1 MIMKPYYSD
10 VLQFRGSHYD
20 FGHFQ
25 GEKLKDSP
33 ILPNRERQWRPREK
47 RHFIVDSEISMA
59 MLDKLAPQMLDE
71 IRGLADALELDMTE
85 AFKKFGGYYLELTRS
100 GCSIFTDD
108 DFFVRNYDSH
118 PRGYEGR
125 YIFYQPTD
133 RGYALMGPTMQIT
146 GRIDGMNEKGLV
158 IGYNFTHTKK
168 SADGFMCSMIAR
180 MVLETCAT
188 ADDAVAL
195 LKEIPH
201 RHSFSYVVQDKRGIP
216 YVIEASP
223 RKVVARQS
231 NVCTNHFHL
240 LHEENRYRQE
250 ETRERE
256 QNIIDKQQ
264 NSGTAYEAFKIMNSL
279 NEGIASTKY
288 EASAGTLHTSV
299 YLPKE
304 LKAMFVIGL
313 DRKPVIFDFNK
324 WLQGENINITKIK
337 GELDSGKPFVNME

>member
-1 MIMKPYYSD
+1 MKSYYSD
-10 VLQFRGSHYD
+10 VFQFRGTHYD
-20 FGHFQ
+20 FGYLQ
-25 GEKLKDSP
+25 GQQLKNSP
-33 ILPNRERQWRPREK
+33 ILSNRERQWRKREN
-47 RHFIVDSEISMA
+47 RHFIVDPETSMNMLRQIS
-59 MLDKLAPQMLDE
+59 PQVLDE
-71 IRGLADALELDMTE
+71 IQGLADALELDITE

-100 GCSIFTDD
+100 GCSIFTGN

-133 RGYALMGPTMQIT
+133 RGYAFMGPTMQIT

-180 MVLETCAT
+180 LVLETCANT
-188 ADDAVAL
+188 DEAVAL
-195 LKEIPH
+195 LKDIPH
-201 RHSFSYVVQDKRGIP
+201 RHSFSYVVQDSRGIP

-223 RKVVARQS
+223 RNVAVRQS
-231 NVCTNHFHL
+231 NICTNHFHML
-240 LHEENRYRQE
+240 QEENRYRQE
-250 ETRERE
+250 ESLQRE
-256 QNIIDKQQ
+256 QNIMNKQQ
-264 NSGTAYEAFKIMNSL
+264 NTSKPYEAFKIMNSL

-288 EASAGTLHTSV
+288 DASAGTIHTSV

-304 LKAMFVIGL
+304 LKALFVIGL

-324 WLQGENINITKIK
+324 WLQGKDINVTKIK
-337 GELDSGKPFVNME
+337 GELDFDKPFVNMK

>member
-1 MIMKPYYSD
+1 MKSYYSD
-10 VLQFRGSHYD
+10 VFQFRGTHYD
-20 FGHFQ
+20 FGYLQ
-25 GEKLKDSP
+25 GQQLKNSP
-33 ILPNRERQWRPREK
+33 ILSNRERQWRKREN
-47 RHFIVDSEISMA
+47 RHFIVDPETSMN
-59 MLDKLAPQMLDE
+59 MLRKIAPQVLDE
-71 IRGLADALELDMTE
+71 IQGLADALELDITE

-100 GCSIFTDD
+100 GCSIFTNN

-133 RGYALMGPTMQIT
+133 RGYAFMGPTMQIT

-180 MVLETCAT
+180 LVLETCANT
-188 ADDAVAL
+188 DEAVTL

-201 RHSFSYVVQDKRGIP
+201 RHSFSYVVQDQRGIP

-223 RKVVARQS
+223 RNVAVRQS
-231 NVCTNHFHL
+231 NICTNHFHML
-240 LHEENRYRQE
+240 QEENRYRQE
-250 ETRERE
+250 ESLQRE
-256 QNIIDKQQ
+256 QNIMNKQQ
-264 NSGTAYEAFKIMNSL
+264 NTSKPYEAFKIMNSL

-288 EASAGTLHTSV
+288 DASAGTIHTSV

-304 LKAMFVIGL
+304 LKALFVIGL

-324 WLQGENINITKIK
+324 WLQGKDINVTKIK
-337 GELDSGKPFVNME
+337 GELDFDKPFVNMK

>member
-1 MIMKPYYSD
+1 MKSYYSD
-10 VLQFRGSHYD
+10 VFQFRGTHYD
-20 FGHFQ
+20 FGYLQ
-25 GEKLKDSP
+25 GQQLKNSP
-33 ILPNRERQWRPREK
+33 ILSNRERQWRKREN
-47 RHFIVDSEISMA
+47 RHFIVDPETSMN
-59 MLDKLAPQMLDE
+59 MLRKIAPQVLDE
-71 IRGLADALELDMTE
+71 IQGLADALELDITE

-100 GCSIFTDD
+100 GCSIFTGN

-133 RGYALMGPTMQIT
+133 RGYAFMGPTMQIT

-180 MVLETCAT
+180 LVLETCANT
-188 ADDAVAL
+188 DEAVAL
-195 LKEIPH
+195 LKDIPH
-201 RHSFSYVVQDKRGIP
+201 RHSFSYVVQDSRGIP

-223 RKVVARQS
+223 RNVAVRQS
-231 NVCTNHFHL
+231 NICTNHFHML
-240 LHEENRYRQE
+240 QEENRYRQE
-250 ETRERE
+250 ESLQRE
-256 QNIIDKQQ
+256 QNIMNKQQ
-264 NSGTAYEAFKIMNSL
+264 NTSKPYEAFKIMNSL

-288 EASAGTLHTSV
+288 DASAGTIHTSV

-304 LKAMFVIGL
+304 LKALFVIGL

-324 WLQGENINITKIK
+324 WLQGKDINVTKIK
-337 GELDSGKPFVNME
+337 GELDFDKPFVNMK

>member
-1 MIMKPYYSD
+1 MKSYYSD
-10 VLQFRGSHYD
+10 VFQFRGTHYD
-20 FGHFQ
+20 FGYMQ
-25 GEKLKDSP
+25 GQQLKNSP
-33 ILPNRERQWRPREK
+33 ILPNRERQWRKREN
-47 RHFIVDSEISMA
+47 RHFIVDPETSMN
-59 MLDKLAPQMLDE
+59 MLRKIAPQVLDE
-71 IRGLADALELDMTE
+71 IQGLADALELDITE

-100 GCSIFTDD
+100 GCSIFTGK

-133 RGYALMGPTMQIT
+133 QGYAFMGPTMQIT

-180 MVLETCAT
+180 LVLETCADT
-188 ADDAVAL
+188 DEAVAL
-195 LKEIPH
+195 LKDIPH
-201 RHSFSYVVQDKRGIP
+201 RHSFSYVVQDSRGIP

-223 RKVVARQS
+223 RNVAVRQS
-231 NVCTNHFHL
+231 NICTNHFHM

-250 ETRERE
+250 ESLQRE
-256 QNIIDKQQ
+256 QNIMNKQQ
-264 NSGTAYEAFKIMNSL
+264 NTSKPYEAFKIMNSL

-288 EASAGTLHTSV
+288 DASAGTIHTSV
-299 YLPKE
+299 YMPKE
-304 LKAMFVIGL
+304 LKALFVIGL

-324 WLQGENINITKIK
+324 WLQGKDINITKIK
-337 GELDSGKPFVNME
+337 GELDFDKPFVNMK

>member
-1 MIMKPYYSD
+1 MKPYHSD

-20 FGHFQ
+20 FGRFQ
-25 GEKLKDSP
+25 GEKLKHSP

-47 RHFIVDSEISMA
+47 RHFIVDSDTSMSIFR
-59 MLDKLAPQMLDE
+59 DLAPQMLDE
-71 IRGLADALELDMTE
+71 IRGLADVLELDIKE
-85 AFKKFGGYYLELTRS
+85 AFKKFGGYYLEMPRS
-100 GCSIFTDD
+100 GCSIFTDS

-118 PRGYEGR
+118 PCGYEGR
-125 YIFYQPTD
+125 YIFYQPSD
-133 RGYALMGPTMQIT
+133 RGYALMGPAMQIT

-168 SADGFMCSMIAR
+168 SADGFLCSMIAR
-180 MVLETCAT
+180 LVLETCANT
-188 ADDAVAL
+188 DEAAAL

-223 RKVVARQS
+223 RNVAVRQS
-231 NVCTNHFHL
+231 NVCTNHFHM

-250 ETRERE
+250 ETRQRE
-256 QNIIDKQQ
+256 QNIINKQQ
-264 NSGTAYEAFKIMNSL
+264 NTSSPYEALRIMNSL

-288 EASAGTLHTSV
+288 DASAGTLHTSV
-299 YLPKE
+299 YLPKD
-304 LKAMFVIGL
+304 LKAMFVLGL

-324 WLQGENINITKIK
+324 WLQRENINITKIK
-337 GELDSGKPFVNME
+337 GSLDSDKPFVNME

>member
-1 MIMKPYYSD
+1 MKSYYSD
-10 VLQFRGSHYD
+10 VFQFRGTHYD
-20 FGHFQ
+20 FGYMQ
-25 GEKLKDSP
+25 GQQLKNSP
-33 ILPNRERQWRPREK
+33 ILPNRERQWRKREN
-47 RHFIVDSEISMA
+47 RHFIVDPETSMN
-59 MLDKLAPQMLDE
+59 MLRKIAPQVLDE
-71 IRGLADALELDMTE
+71 IQGLADALELDITE

-100 GCSIFTDD
+100 GCSIFTGK

-133 RGYALMGPTMQIT
+133 QGYAFMGPTMQIT

-180 MVLETCAT
+180 LVLETCADT
-188 ADDAVAL
+188 DEAVAL
-195 LKEIPH
+195 LKDIPH
-201 RHSFSYVVQDKRGIP
+201 RHSFSYVVQDSRGIP

-223 RKVVARQS
+223 RNVAVRQS
-231 NVCTNHFHL
+231 NICTNHFHM

-250 ETRERE
+250 ESLQRE
-256 QNIIDKQQ
+256 QNIMNKQQ
-264 NSGTAYEAFKIMNSL
+264 NTSKPYEAFKIMNSL

-288 EASAGTLHTSV
+288 DASAGTIHTSV
-299 YLPKE
+299 YMPKE
-304 LKAMFVIGL
+304 LKALFVIGL

-324 WLQGENINITKIK
+324 WLQGKDINITKIK
-337 GELDSGKPFVNME
+337 GELEFDKPFVNMK

>member
-1 MIMKPYYSD
+1 MKSYYSD
-10 VLQFRGSHYD
+10 VFQFRGTHYD
-20 FGHFQ
+20 FGYLQ
-25 GEKLKDSP
+25 GQQLKNSP
-33 ILPNRERQWRPREK
+33 ILPNRERQWRKREN
-47 RHFIVDSEISMA
+47 RHFIVDPETSMNMLRQIS
-59 MLDKLAPQMLDE
+59 PQVLDE
-71 IRGLADALELDMTE
+71 IQGLADALELDITE

-100 GCSIFTDD
+100 GCSIFTGN

-133 RGYALMGPTMQIT
+133 RGYAFMGPTMQIT

-180 MVLETCAT
+180 LVLETCANT
-188 ADDAVAL
+188 DEAVAL
-195 LKEIPH
+195 LKDIPH
-201 RHSFSYVVQDKRGIP
+201 RHSFSYVVQDSRGIP

-223 RKVVARQS
+223 RNVAVRQS
-231 NVCTNHFHL
+231 NICTNHFHML
-240 LHEENRYRQE
+240 QEENRYRQE
-250 ETRERE
+250 ESLQRE
-256 QNIIDKQQ
+256 QNIMNKQQ
-264 NSGTAYEAFKIMNSL
+264 NTSKPYEAFKIMNSL

-288 EASAGTLHTSV
+288 DASAGTIHTSV

-304 LKAMFVIGL
+304 LKALFVIGL

-324 WLQGENINITKIK
+324 WLQGKDINVTKIK
-337 GELDSGKPFVNME
+337 GELDFDKPFVNMK

>member
-1 MIMKPYYSD
+1 MKSYYSD
-10 VLQFRGSHYD
+10 VFQFRGTHYD
-20 FGHFQ
+20 FGYLQ
-25 GEKLKDSP
+25 GQQLRNSP
-33 ILPNRERQWRPREK
+33 ILPNRERQWRKREN
-47 RHFIVDSEISMA
+47 RHFIVDPETSMN
-59 MLDKLAPQMLDE
+59 MLRKIAPQVLDE
-71 IRGLADALELDMTE
+71 IQGLADALELDITE

-100 GCSIFTDD
+100 GCSIFTGN

-133 RGYALMGPTMQIT
+133 RGYAFMGPTMQIT

-180 MVLETCAT
+180 LVLETCANT
-188 ADDAVAL
+188 DEAVAL
-195 LKEIPH
+195 LKDIPH
-201 RHSFSYVVQDKRGIP
+201 RHSFSYVVQDSRGIP

-223 RKVVARQS
+223 RNVAVRQS
-231 NVCTNHFHL
+231 NICTNHFHML
-240 LHEENRYRQE
+240 QEENRYRQE
-250 ETRERE
+250 ESLQRE
-256 QNIIDKQQ
+256 QNIMNKQQ
-264 NSGTAYEAFKIMNSL
+264 NTSKPYEAFKIMNSL

-288 EASAGTLHTSV
+288 DASAGTIHTSV

-304 LKAMFVIGL
+304 LKALFVIGL

-324 WLQGENINITKIK
+324 WLQGEDIKITKIK
-337 GELDSGKPFVNME
+337 GELDFDKPFVNME

>member
-1 MIMKPYYSD
+1 MKSYYSD
-10 VLQFRGSHYD
+10 VFQFRGSHYD
-20 FGHFQ
+20 FGFLQ
-25 GEKLKDSP
+25 GQQLKNSS
-33 ILPNRERQWRPREK
+33 ILPNRERQWRKREN
-47 RHFIVDSEISMA
+47 RHFIVDPETSMS
-59 MLDKLAPQMLDE
+59 MLRNIAPQVLDE
-71 IRGLADALELDMTE
+71 IQGLADALELNITE

-100 GCSIFTDD
+100 GCSIFTESN
-108 DFFVRNYDSH
+108 FFVRNYDSH

-133 RGYALMGPTMQIT
+133 QGYAFMGPTMQIT

-180 MVLETCAT
+180 LVLETCSDT
-188 ADDAVAL
+188 DEAVAL
-195 LKEIPH
+195 LKDIPH
-201 RHSFSYVVQDKRGIP
+201 RHSFSYVVQDSRGIP

-223 RKVVARQS
+223 RNVAVRQS
-231 NVCTNHFHL
+231 NICTNHFHM

-256 QNIIDKQQ
+256 QNIMDKQQ
-264 NSGTAYEAFKIMNSL
+264 NTSKPYEAFKIMNSL

-288 EASAGTLHTSV
+288 DASAGTIHTSV

-304 LKAMFVIGL
+304 LKALFVIGL

-324 WLQGENINITKIK
+324 WLQGEDIKITKIK
-337 GELDSGKPFVNME
+337 GELDFDKPFVNME

>member
-1 MIMKPYYSD
+1 MKSYYSD
-10 VLQFRGSHYD
+10 VFQFRGTHYD
-20 FGHFQ
+20 FGYLQ
-25 GEKLKDSP
+25 GQQLKNSP
-33 ILPNRERQWRPREK
+33 ILSNRERQWRKREN
-47 RHFIVDSEISMA
+47 RHFIVDPETSMN
-59 MLDKLAPQMLDE
+59 MLRKIAPQVLDE
-71 IRGLADALELDMTE
+71 IQGLADALELDITE

-100 GCSIFTDD
+100 GCSIFTGN

-133 RGYALMGPTMQIT
+133 RGYAFMGPTMQIT

-180 MVLETCAT
+180 LVLETCANT
-188 ADDAVAL
+188 DEAVAL
-195 LKEIPH
+195 LKDIPH
-201 RHSFSYVVQDKRGIP
+201 RHSFSYVVQDSRGIP

-223 RKVVARQS
+223 RNVAVRQS
-231 NVCTNHFHL
+231 NICTNHFHML
-240 LHEENRYRQE
+240 QEENRYRQE
-250 ETRERE
+250 ESLQRE
-256 QNIIDKQQ
+256 QNIMNKQQ
-264 NSGTAYEAFKIMNSL
+264 NTSKPYEAFKIMNSL

-288 EASAGTLHTSV
+288 DASAGTIHTSV

-304 LKAMFVIGL
+304 LKALFVIGL

-324 WLQGENINITKIK
+324 WLQG
-337 GELDSGKPFVNME
+337 GERY

>member
-1 MIMKPYYSD
+1 MKSYYSD
-10 VLQFRGSHYD
+10 VFQFRGTHYD
-20 FGHFQ
+20 FGYLQ
-25 GEKLKDSP
+25 GQQLKNSP
-33 ILPNRERQWRPREK
+33 ILPNRERQWRKREN
-47 RHFIVDSEISMA
+47 RHFIVDPETSMN
-59 MLDKLAPQMLDE
+59 MLRQIAPQVLDE
-71 IRGLADALELDMTE
+71 IQGLADALELDITE

-100 GCSIFTDD
+100 GCSIFTDNE
-108 DFFVRNYDSH
+108 FFVRNYDSH

-133 RGYALMGPTMQIT
+133 RGYAFMGPTMQIT

-180 MVLETCAT
+180 LVLETCANT
-188 ADDAVAL
+188 DEAIAL
-195 LKEIPH
+195 LKDIPH
-201 RHSFSYVVQDKRGIP
+201 RHSFSYVVQDSRGIS

-223 RKVVARQS
+223 RNVAVRQS
-231 NVCTNHFHL
+231 NICTNHFHM

-250 ETRERE
+250 ESLQRE
-256 QNIIDKQQ
+256 QNIMNKQQ
-264 NSGTAYEAFKIMNSL
+264 NTSKPYEAFKIMNSL

-288 EASAGTLHTSV
+288 DASAGTIHTSV

-304 LKAMFVIGL
+304 LKALFVIGL

-324 WLQGENINITKIK
+324 WLQGKDINITKIK
-337 GELDSGKPFVNME
+337 GELDFDKPFVNMK

>member
-1 MIMKPYYSD
+1 MKSYYSD
-10 VLQFRGSHYD
+10 VFQFRGTHYD
-20 FGHFQ
+20 FGYLQ
-25 GEKLKDSP
+25 GQQLKNSP
-33 ILPNRERQWRPREK
+33 ILSNRERQWRKREN
-47 RHFIVDSEISMA
+47 RHFIVDPETSMN
-59 MLDKLAPQMLDE
+59 MLRKIAPQVLDE
-71 IRGLADALELDMTE
+71 IQGLADALELDITE

-100 GCSIFTDD
+100 GCSIFTGN

-133 RGYALMGPTMQIT
+133 RGYAFMGPTMQIT

-180 MVLETCAT
+180 LVLETCANT
-188 ADDAVAL
+188 DEAVAL
-195 LKEIPH
+195 LKDIPH
-201 RHSFSYVVQDKRGIP
+201 RHSFSYVVQDSRGIP

-223 RKVVARQS
+223 RNVAVRQS
-231 NVCTNHFHL
+231 NICTNHFHML
-240 LHEENRYRQE
+240 QEENRYRQE
-250 ETRERE
+250 ESLQRE
-256 QNIIDKQQ
+256 QNIMNKQQ
-264 NSGTAYEAFKIMNSL
+264 NTSKPYEAFKIMNSL

-288 EASAGTLHTSV
+288 DASAGTIHTSV

-304 LKAMFVIGL
+304 LKALFVIGL

-324 WLQGENINITKIK
+324 WLQGEDIKITKIK
-337 GELDSGKPFVNME
+337 GELDFDKPFVNME